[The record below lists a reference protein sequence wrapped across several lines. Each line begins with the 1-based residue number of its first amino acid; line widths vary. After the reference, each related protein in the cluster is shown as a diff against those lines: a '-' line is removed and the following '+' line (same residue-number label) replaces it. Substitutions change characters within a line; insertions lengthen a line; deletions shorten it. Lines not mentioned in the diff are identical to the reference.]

1 MGRDYRKVCALIFL
15 FSKIMKKSLLLI
27 LLSIFTFATIRADI
41 TWSLSDDGT
50 LTISGTDMPD
60 YSFAPWYSQ
69 RDKIKKVIIENGV
82 TNIGLY
88 AFNECTNLTS
98 ITIPNSVTSIGSWVF
113 CCCSSLTSITIPNS
127 VTWIGD
133 AAFSDCSGL
142 SSITI
147 PNSVTHIGGNAF
159 QKCIG
164 LTSVTIPNS
173 VTSIEAFWGCTGLTS
188 VTIPNSVTYIGAGAF
203 TGCSGLTSITIP
215 NSVTWIGDG
224 AFWNCTG
231 LTSINIPKSVTT
243 IDKRAFRNCSG
254 LTSITIP
261 NRVKKIGEYAFA
273 DCDGLTSITCM
284 AVTPPDCKSDCFYNV
299 DNSIPVYVPAKS
311 VDSYDVANE
320 WKEFLNIQAISTT
333 KIDDINISWISQNE
347 KSRTIIY
354 DMNGIKV
361 NGNAIKSSIY
371 IKNGKK
377 IIIK

>member
-1 MGRDYRKVCALIFL
+1 
-15 FSKIMKKSLLLI
+15 MKKSLLLI
-27 LLSIFTFATIRADI
+27 FLSIFSFATIHAKI
-41 TWSLSDDGT
+41 TWTLSDDGT
-50 LTISGTDMPD
+50 LTISGTDMTNNGT
-60 YSFAPWYSQ
+60 FPWDSQ

-82 TNIGLY
+82 TSIGNH
-88 AFNECTNLTS
+88 AFRECSGLS
-98 ITIPNSVTSIGSWVF
+98 AITIPNSVTSIGEGAF
-113 CCCSSLTSITIPNS
+113 EGCS
-127 VTWIGD
+127 
-133 AAFSDCSGL
+133 A
-142 SSITI
+142 
-147 PNSVTHIGGNAF
+147 
-159 QKCIG
+159 

-173 VTSIEAFWGCTGLTS
+173 VTSIEGYTFCRCSGLTS
-188 VTIPNSVTYIGAGAF
+188 LTIGNSVTSIGMEAF
-203 TGCSGLTSITIP
+203 SGCSSLTSITIP

-231 LTSINIPKSVTT
+231 LTSITIPNSVTT